1 MRALLCIC
9 PVVMLPPLM
18 IVLSW
23 FQVLKSENVT
33 TPDRLICA
41 LVISVPP
48 AVSLMVLLVP
58 LVLAVSLISP
68 TVCLISVLVSL
79 AVR

>member
-1 MRALLCIC
+1 M
-9 PVVMLPPLM
+9 PPLIM
-18 IVLSW
+18 VLSW

-58 LVLAVSLISP
+58 LVLAVSLISL
-68 TVCLISVLVSL
+68 TVCLISVLVS
-79 AVR
+79 AVVK

>member
-1 MRALLCIC
+1 M
-9 PVVMLPPLM
+9 PPLIM
-18 IVLSW
+18 VLSW

-58 LVLAVSLISP
+58 LVLAVSLMVSN
-68 TVCLISVLVSL
+68 VCLISVLVSL

>member
-1 MRALLCIC
+1 MF
-9 PVVMLPPLM
+9 PPLM